1 LSSRRLRSDD
11 VLIVPGSA
19 ADSAGPHL
27 YLRLRSDACR
37 RGGRLSD
44 CDWVGGAAGAVPAA
58 ERQPV
63 FAECRSSIISRLTFS
78 WLDRSVLNAYRKE
91 IGEADVNRLDPSLRV
106 RTVHGE
112 FVRYFPPLVALSRS
126 VRDAAEQ
133 QENLSFTHHRVNAD
147 TEQLVDSGVSEGDQL
162 HSNDS
167 RDGAGGRHRRKLL
180 PALWKAF
187 GGQLMLSW
195 AVVMIHG
202 LLEFANPLLLEQLIK
217 FSGSSEELW
226 HGFFYTFLFF
236 SVALLSSLAFHNS
249 CQISLMSGIKIRSAL
264 IAAIYRKSLSLTLE
278 ARSRSTVGE
287 IVNLLTVDSNKI
299 ADAVPFLWVVLVSPV
314 QIFLALVM
322 LWMQLGIAV
331 LAGIAVFLVIIPL
344 NAVVMVKS
352 QSLEEREMKT
362 KDERM
367 RLLNE
372 VINAMKVIKL
382 YAWEPSFW
390 QKIDQVRKKE
400 VGLLAKNAYLLVL
413 VVVSWTVAPFLVMVV
428 TFITY
433 IYSGND
439 HVLTAS
445 KAFVSLTLFNILHFP
460 IAVLPWTITES
471 VNKIMGQRLKFIN
484 LTVPRGSLVAVVGK
498 VGCGKSSLLQSVLG
512 ETVRL
517 CGSVAMTGSAAYVPQ
532 EAWIQNLTV
541 RDNILF
547 GRDFDQARYD
557 EALRACQLEKDL
569 QLLTAGDATE
579 IGERGINLSGGQ
591 KQRVSLA
598 RAVYQ
603 DSDIYLLDDPLA
615 AVDSHVGKKLF
626 HEVIGKSGLL
636 RDKTRILVTHGIH
649 WLPHVDEIVV
659 IDNGRISEQGSYEH
673 LLDHDG
679 PFASFLKEFFLHDG
693 ERKRASRSPAG
704 SISLS
709 NKPSSDFPA
718 EDIDEEDEEVRAEK
732 ERILRRLASHSGHQA
747 CEFNPSVQAETH
759 IPQLSSSPVAHGL
772 PSSIGSYC
780 SDASERVDAKRPPA
794 LRQTSRVLDAHEVPK
809 LHESRHERT
818 VTEDDGKLIDEET
831 METGRVSLKSYVYYA
846 SARGLHYVIIMS
858 LLHAGFS
865 AVEVASSIWLSTW
878 TSDPMFNNST
888 IYGNLNNSVLLRE
901 LNDYY
906 IEIYGTLG
914 VAVVL
919 LVAIFAMIEAV
930 SSLRAS
936 RLIHN
941 SLLSSLFRAP
951 MSFFD
956 TTPTG
961 RIVNRFSKDMEV
973 VDHELPMVINDFYEC
988 LMASLSCIVV
998 ISYTTPIFLAAVLP
1012 LGIIYAIVQ
1021 VFYLPISRQSRR
1033 LDSRS
1038 RSPILTN
1045 FSESVAGAA
1054 IIRAFRQQQRFI
1066 HISDDRVD
1074 CNARFYFLKVASNR
1088 WLGFRLELLGT
1099 VAVTIASLLA
1109 VLARG
1114 SLTPGLVGL
1123 SVSYALDISN
1133 SLNWMVR
1140 QLTELE
1146 TDSVAVERLNEY
1158 SNLET
1163 EAPWTTDS
1171 LPPSGWPSRGR
1182 VEFCNYATRYRQGL
1196 DLVLQGISVSFE
1208 PGHKVGIVGR
1218 TGAGKSSLTLGLFRL
1233 IESTFGHIEVD
1244 GVRIDRLGLHSLRSA
1259 LTILPQEPTV
1269 FSGSLRSNLD
1279 PFDER
1284 TDEEL
1289 WAALDAAHLSSW
1301 ARGLSAG
1308 LAHECGEGGT
1318 NLSVGQRQ
1326 LVCLARAL
1334 MRRSRLLVLDEATAA
1349 VDLETDSLIMAT
1361 VRQQFADSTVI
1372 IIAHRLAT
1380 IMDSDRVMVL
1390 DSGRVREFA
1399 PPRDLLAK
1407 QDSYFHFLAKEAGLL
1422 PGTSAIRV
1430 SKTDKDFFF
1439 AKSAESNAGQLH
1451 REEAVSWNSARPV
1464 FSDCFCK
1471 SALALPSAALL
1482 LLFIPY
1488 LVYLRSFP
1496 SYSAASQEASGEEPD
1511 AISYVSPSVLVVALI
1526 VCLVVQSVE
1535 QKRLIGASAMMFFF
1549 YMMSLVVSVP
1559 VLYTRIIM
1567 SSDAGSVLDVY
1578 GLTTFSS
1585 YLALL
1590 LTQLV
1595 LTCIYDSG
1603 LTPADEADDSPTAT
1617 GSVGAAGAVP
1627 AAERQPV
1634 FAECRSSIIS
1644 RLTFSWL
1651 DRSVLNAYRKEIG
1664 EADVNRLDPSLR
1676 VRTVHGEFVR
1686 YFPPLVALSRSER
1699 DAAEQQ
1705 ENLSFTHHR
1714 VNADTEQLVDSG
1726 DSEGDQ
1732 LHSNDSR
1739 DGAGGRHRRKLL
1751 PALWKAFGS
1760 QLILSWSIMMIHGL
1774 LAFANPFLLESLINF
1789 STNGEELWHGILY
1802 TFLFFVVA
1810 VLSSITF
1817 HASFQLSLTC
1827 GIKFRSALIASI
1839 YRKSL
1844 TLTQESRARSTVGE
1858 IVNLMTVDSN
1868 KIADSIPFFWAMLVS
1883 PVQIVIA
1890 LVMLWA
1896 QLGTAVLAGIGIFV
1910 VIIPVNGYIMA
1921 KAQKLEEKEMK
1932 TKDERLKLLNEVL
1945 NAMKVIK
1952 LYAWEP
1958 SFQQKISHVR
1968 RTEVGFLGQMSY
1980 LFSVVIIMWT
1990 VAPFLVMVLTFIT
2003 YIYSGDDHI
2012 LTASKAFVSLTL
2024 FNILRFPITVLP
2036 WTITES
2042 VNAYVSIKRIQNF
2055 LFEDDIDES
2064 SVLKLPS
2071 SPDGNSVEIEGAS
2084 FGWKRTDSEPL
2095 LKDVNIQVPKG
2106 KLIAIVGKVGCGKSS
2121 LLQSVLGETNLTVRD
2136 NILFGRDFDQ
2146 ARYDEALRACQLE
2159 KDLQLLTAGD
2169 ATEIGE
2175 RGINLSGGQKQRVS
2189 LARAVYQ
2196 DSDIYLL
2203 DDPLAAVDSHVGK
2216 KLFHEVIGKSGLLR
2230 DKTRIL
2236 VTHGIHWLPH
2246 VDEIVVIDNGR
2257 ISEQGSYEH
2266 LLDHDGPFAS
2276 FLKEFFLH
2284 DGERKRASRSRD
2296 VSVSIAE
2303 IAAAAPEEEEEDEEL
2318 AAEKARILQ
2327 RLASC
2332 TSSAHEVC
2340 AESPAVVATS
2350 PSQSPPPHHVRQM
2363 SSSVNSH
2370 CSDTADRL
2378 DSKRPSIVRQTSKIS
2393 QLTSEKLPSRDE
2405 DVDGTRKAAE
2415 QSGRLIDEETME
2427 SGSVSLKSYVFYIAA
2442 RGYHLVLMTIMAH
2455 LAYTV
2460 VNVASSVWLSTWTSD
2475 PLFSNASVTGNLN
2488 NSAYLRD
2495 INDYYLSIYG
2505 IFGVGIVVLVGIYA
2519 VMGVYSALRASRSI
2533 HKSLLTRLFR
2543 VPMSFFDTTPTGRI
2557 VNRFSKDMEVVDREL
2572 PMIINDF
2579 LECFM
2584 ATVSCIVVISYTT
2597 PIFLAAVVPLGII
2610 YAGIQVFY
2618 LPISRQS
2625 RRLDSRSRS
2634 PILTNFS
2641 ESIAGAA
2648 VIRAFR
2654 QQQRFVGISDYRVD
2668 NNSRFYFLKLASNRW
2683 LGFRLELLGTAAV
2696 VIAALLAV
2704 LGRDS
2709 LTPGLVG
2716 LSVSYALQ
2724 ISDALNWM
2732 VRQLTELE
2740 TNSVAVERLDEYSNL
2755 ETEAPW
2761 TTDSLPPSGWP
2772 SRGRVEFCNYATRYR
2787 PGLDLVLQG
2796 ISVSF
2801 EPGHKVGI
2809 VGRTGAGKS
2818 SLTLGLFRLIES
2830 AFGHIEVDGVRIDR
2844 LGLHSLRSALTILPQ
2859 EPTVFSGSLRS
2870 NLDPFD
2876 ERTDEELWAALDAA
2890 HLSSWARGLSAGLAH
2905 ECGEGGTN
2913 LSVGQRQLVCLARAL
2928 MRRSRL
2934 LVLDEA
2940 TAAVDLET
2948 DSLIMATVRQQFA
2961 DSTVIIIAHRLAT
2974 IMDSD
2979 RVMVLD
2985 SGRVRE
2991 FAPPRDLLAK
3001 QDSYFHFLAKE
3012 AGLLPGTSAK

>member
-1 LSSRRLRSDD
+1 
-11 VLIVPGSA
+11 
-19 ADSAGPHL
+19 
-27 YLRLRSDACR
+27 
-37 RGGRLSD
+37 
-44 CDWVGGAAGAVPAA
+44 
-58 ERQPV
+58 
-63 FAECRSSIISRLTFS
+63 
-78 WLDRSVLNAYRKE
+78 
-91 IGEADVNRLDPSLRV
+91 
-106 RTVHGE
+106 
-112 FVRYFPPLVALSRS
+112 
-126 VRDAAEQ
+126 
-133 QENLSFTHHRVNAD
+133 
-147 TEQLVDSGVSEGDQL
+147 
-162 HSNDS
+162 
-167 RDGAGGRHRRKLL
+167 
-180 PALWKAF
+180 
-187 GGQLMLSW
+187 
-195 AVVMIHG
+195 
-202 LLEFANPLLLEQLIK
+202 
-217 FSGSSEELW
+217 
-226 HGFFYTFLFF
+226 
-236 SVALLSSLAFHNS
+236 
-249 CQISLMSGIKIRSAL
+249 
-264 IAAIYRKSLSLTLE
+264 
-278 ARSRSTVGE
+278 
-287 IVNLLTVDSNKI
+287 
-299 ADAVPFLWVVLVSPV
+299 
-314 QIFLALVM
+314 
-322 LWMQLGIAV
+322 
-331 LAGIAVFLVIIPL
+331 
-344 NAVVMVKS
+344 
-352 QSLEEREMKT
+352 
-362 KDERM
+362 
-367 RLLNE
+367 
-372 VINAMKVIKL
+372 
-382 YAWEPSFW
+382 
-390 QKIDQVRKKE
+390 
-400 VGLLAKNAYLLVL
+400 
-413 VVVSWTVAPFLVMVV
+413 
-428 TFITY
+428 
-433 IYSGND
+433 
-439 HVLTAS
+439 
-445 KAFVSLTLFNILHFP
+445 
-460 IAVLPWTITES
+460 
-471 VNKIMGQRLKFIN
+471 
-484 LTVPRGSLVAVVGK
+484 
-498 VGCGKSSLLQSVLG
+498 
-512 ETVRL
+512 
-517 CGSVAMTGSAAYVPQ
+517 
-532 EAWIQNLTV
+532 
-541 RDNILF
+541 
-547 GRDFDQARYD
+547 
-557 EALRACQLEKDL
+557 
-569 QLLTAGDATE
+569 
-579 IGERGINLSGGQ
+579 
-591 KQRVSLA
+591 
-598 RAVYQ
+598 
-603 DSDIYLLDDPLA
+603 
-615 AVDSHVGKKLF
+615 
-626 HEVIGKSGLL
+626 
-636 RDKTRILVTHGIH
+636 
-649 WLPHVDEIVV
+649 
-659 IDNGRISEQGSYEH
+659 
-673 LLDHDG
+673 
-679 PFASFLKEFFLHDG
+679 
-693 ERKRASRSPAG
+693 
-704 SISLS
+704 
-709 NKPSSDFPA
+709 
-718 EDIDEEDEEVRAEK
+718 
-732 ERILRRLASHSGHQA
+732 
-747 CEFNPSVQAETH
+747 
-759 IPQLSSSPVAHGL
+759 
-772 PSSIGSYC
+772 
-780 SDASERVDAKRPPA
+780 
-794 LRQTSRVLDAHEVPK
+794 
-809 LHESRHERT
+809 
-818 VTEDDGKLIDEET
+818 
-831 METGRVSLKSYVYYA
+831 
-846 SARGLHYVIIMS
+846 
-858 LLHAGFS
+858 
-865 AVEVASSIWLSTW
+865 
-878 TSDPMFNNST
+878 
-888 IYGNLNNSVLLRE
+888 
-901 LNDYY
+901 
-906 IEIYGTLG
+906 
-914 VAVVL
+914 
-919 LVAIFAMIEAV
+919 
-930 SSLRAS
+930 
-936 RLIHN
+936 
-941 SLLSSLFRAP
+941 
-951 MSFFD
+951 
-956 TTPTG
+956 
-961 RIVNRFSKDMEV
+961 
-973 VDHELPMVINDFYEC
+973 
-988 LMASLSCIVV
+988 
-998 ISYTTPIFLAAVLP
+998 
-1012 LGIIYAIVQ
+1012 
-1021 VFYLPISRQSRR
+1021 
-1033 LDSRS
+1033 
-1038 RSPILTN
+1038 
-1045 FSESVAGAA
+1045 
-1054 IIRAFRQQQRFI
+1054 
-1066 HISDDRVD
+1066 
-1074 CNARFYFLKVASNR
+1074 
-1088 WLGFRLELLGT
+1088 
-1099 VAVTIASLLA
+1099 
-1109 VLARG
+1109 
-1114 SLTPGLVGL
+1114 
-1123 SVSYALDISN
+1123 
-1133 SLNWMVR
+1133 
-1140 QLTELE
+1140 
-1146 TDSVAVERLNEY
+1146 
-1158 SNLET
+1158 
-1163 EAPWTTDS
+1163 
-1171 LPPSGWPSRGR
+1171 
-1182 VEFCNYATRYRQGL
+1182 
-1196 DLVLQGISVSFE
+1196 
-1208 PGHKVGIVGR
+1208 
-1218 TGAGKSSLTLGLFRL
+1218 
-1233 IESTFGHIEVD
+1233 
-1244 GVRIDRLGLHSLRSA
+1244 
-1259 LTILPQEPTV
+1259 
-1269 FSGSLRSNLD
+1269 
-1279 PFDER
+1279 
-1284 TDEEL
+1284 
-1289 WAALDAAHLSSW
+1289 
-1301 ARGLSAG
+1301 
-1308 LAHECGEGGT
+1308 
-1318 NLSVGQRQ
+1318 
-1326 LVCLARAL
+1326 
-1334 MRRSRLLVLDEATAA
+1334 
-1349 VDLETDSLIMAT
+1349 
-1361 VRQQFADSTVI
+1361 
-1372 IIAHRLAT
+1372 
-1380 IMDSDRVMVL
+1380 
-1390 DSGRVREFA
+1390 
-1399 PPRDLLAK
+1399 
-1407 QDSYFHFLAKEAGLL
+1407 
-1422 PGTSAIRV
+1422 
-1430 SKTDKDFFF
+1430 
-1439 AKSAESNAGQLH
+1439 
-1451 REEAVSWNSARPV
+1451 
-1464 FSDCFCK
+1464 
-1471 SALALPSAALL
+1471 
-1482 LLFIPY
+1482 
-1488 LVYLRSFP
+1488 
-1496 SYSAASQEASGEEPD
+1496 
-1511 AISYVSPSVLVVALI
+1511 
-1526 VCLVVQSVE
+1526 
-1535 QKRLIGASAMMFFF
+1535 
-1549 YMMSLVVSVP
+1549 
-1559 VLYTRIIM
+1559 
-1567 SSDAGSVLDVY
+1567 
-1578 GLTTFSS
+1578 
-1585 YLALL
+1585 
-1590 LTQLV
+1590 
-1595 LTCIYDSG
+1595 
-1603 LTPADEADDSPTAT
+1603 
-1617 GSVGAAGAVP
+1617 
-1627 AAERQPV
+1627 
-1634 FAECRSSIIS
+1634 
-1644 RLTFSWL
+1644 
-1651 DRSVLNAYRKEIG
+1651 
-1664 EADVNRLDPSLR
+1664 
-1676 VRTVHGEFVR
+1676 
-1686 YFPPLVALSRSER
+1686 
-1699 DAAEQQ
+1699 
-1705 ENLSFTHHR
+1705 
-1714 VNADTEQLVDSG
+1714 
-1726 DSEGDQ
+1726 
-1732 LHSNDSR
+1732 
-1739 DGAGGRHRRKLL
+1739 
-1751 PALWKAFGS
+1751 
-1760 QLILSWSIMMIHGL
+1760 MMIHGL

-1868 KIADSIPFFWAMLVS
+1868 KIADSIPSFWVVLWS

-1932 TKDERLKLLNEVL
+1932 TKDERLKLINEVL

-2024 FNILRFPITVLP
+2024 FNILRFPIMVLP
-2036 WTITES
+2036 LTVTQT
-2042 VNAYVSIKRIQNF
+2042 VNAYVSIKRIQSF

-2121 LLQSVLGETNLTVRD
+2121 LLQSVLGETVKFCGRITTRSKRNPNEQGSVAYVPQEAWIQNLTVRD

-2303 IAAAAPEEEEEDEEL
+2303 IAAAAPEEEEDEEL
-2318 AAEKARILQ
+2318 AAEKAKILQ

-2332 TSSAHEVC
+2332 TSSAHEAA
-2340 AESPAVVATS
+2340 AESPAVVAAS
-2350 PSQSPPPHHVRQM
+2350 PSQSSPPQHASQA

-2442 RGYHLVLMTIMAH
+2442 RGYHLGLMTIMAH
-2455 LAYTV
+2455 LAYTA
-2460 VNVASSVWLSTWTSD
+2460 VNIASSVWLSTWTSD

-2505 IFGVGIVVLVGIYA
+2505 IFGVGVVCIVASFVLNE
-2519 VMGVYSALRASRSI
+2519 
-2533 HKSLLTRLFR
+2533 SLLTRLFR

-2572 PMIINDF
+2572 PMIVNDN
-2579 LECFM
+2579 LESFM
-2584 ATVSCIVVISYTT
+2584 ATVSCIIVISYTT

-2724 ISDALNWM
+2724 ISDYLKWL
-2732 VRQLTELE
+2732 VHELTELE
-2740 TNSVAVERLDEYSNL
+2740 TNTVAVERLNEYSNL

-3012 AGLLPGTSAK
+3012 AGLLPGASAK

>member
-1 LSSRRLRSDD
+1 M
-11 VLIVPGSA
+11 
-19 ADSAGPHL
+19 
-27 YLRLRSDACR
+27 
-37 RGGRLSD
+37 
-44 CDWVGGAAGAVPAA
+44 
-58 ERQPV
+58 PV
-63 FAECRSSIISRLTFS
+63 
-78 WLDRSVLNAYRKE
+78 N
-91 IGEADVNRLDPSLRV
+91 
-106 RTVHGE
+106 
-112 FVRYFPPLVALSRS
+112 
-126 VRDAAEQ
+126 
-133 QENLSFTHHRVNAD
+133 FT
-147 TEQLVDSGVSEGDQL
+147 
-162 HSNDS
+162 
-167 RDGAGGRHRRKLL
+167 
-180 PALWKAF
+180 
-187 GGQLMLSW
+187 
-195 AVVMIHG
+195 
-202 LLEFANPLLLEQLIK
+202 
-217 FSGSSEELW
+217 
-226 HGFFYTFLFF
+226 GFCKNVFF
-236 SVALLSSLAFHNS
+236 
-249 CQISLMSGIKIRSAL
+249 
-264 IAAIYRKSLSLTLE
+264 
-278 ARSRSTVGE
+278 
-287 IVNLLTVDSNKI
+287 
-299 ADAVPFLWVVLVSPV
+299 
-314 QIFLALVM
+314 
-322 LWMQLGIAV
+322 
-331 LAGIAVFLVIIPL
+331 
-344 NAVVMVKS
+344 
-352 QSLEEREMKT
+352 
-362 KDERM
+362 
-367 RLLNE
+367 
-372 VINAMKVIKL
+372 
-382 YAWEPSFW
+382 
-390 QKIDQVRKKE
+390 
-400 VGLLAKNAYLLVL
+400 
-413 VVVSWTVAPFLVMVV
+413 
-428 TFITY
+428 
-433 IYSGND
+433 
-439 HVLTAS
+439 
-445 KAFVSLTLFNILHFP
+445 
-460 IAVLPWTITES
+460 
-471 VNKIMGQRLKFIN
+471 
-484 LTVPRGSLVAVVGK
+484 
-498 VGCGKSSLLQSVLG
+498 
-512 ETVRL
+512 
-517 CGSVAMTGSAAYVPQ
+517 
-532 EAWIQNLTV
+532 
-541 RDNILF
+541 
-547 GRDFDQARYD
+547 
-557 EALRACQLEKDL
+557 
-569 QLLTAGDATE
+569 
-579 IGERGINLSGGQ
+579 
-591 KQRVSLA
+591 
-598 RAVYQ
+598 
-603 DSDIYLLDDPLA
+603 
-615 AVDSHVGKKLF
+615 
-626 HEVIGKSGLL
+626 
-636 RDKTRILVTHGIH
+636 
-649 WLPHVDEIVV
+649 
-659 IDNGRISEQGSYEH
+659 
-673 LLDHDG
+673 
-679 PFASFLKEFFLHDG
+679 
-693 ERKRASRSPAG
+693 
-704 SISLS
+704 
-709 NKPSSDFPA
+709 
-718 EDIDEEDEEVRAEK
+718 
-732 ERILRRLASHSGHQA
+732 
-747 CEFNPSVQAETH
+747 
-759 IPQLSSSPVAHGL
+759 
-772 PSSIGSYC
+772 
-780 SDASERVDAKRPPA
+780 
-794 LRQTSRVLDAHEVPK
+794 
-809 LHESRHERT
+809 
-818 VTEDDGKLIDEET
+818 
-831 METGRVSLKSYVYYA
+831 
-846 SARGLHYVIIMS
+846 
-858 LLHAGFS
+858 
-865 AVEVASSIWLSTW
+865 
-878 TSDPMFNNST
+878 
-888 IYGNLNNSVLLRE
+888 
-901 LNDYY
+901 
-906 IEIYGTLG
+906 
-914 VAVVL
+914 
-919 LVAIFAMIEAV
+919 
-930 SSLRAS
+930 
-936 RLIHN
+936 
-941 SLLSSLFRAP
+941 
-951 MSFFD
+951 
-956 TTPTG
+956 
-961 RIVNRFSKDMEV
+961 
-973 VDHELPMVINDFYEC
+973 
-988 LMASLSCIVV
+988 
-998 ISYTTPIFLAAVLP
+998 
-1012 LGIIYAIVQ
+1012 
-1021 VFYLPISRQSRR
+1021 
-1033 LDSRS
+1033 
-1038 RSPILTN
+1038 
-1045 FSESVAGAA
+1045 
-1054 IIRAFRQQQRFI
+1054 
-1066 HISDDRVD
+1066 
-1074 CNARFYFLKVASNR
+1074 
-1088 WLGFRLELLGT
+1088 
-1099 VAVTIASLLA
+1099 
-1109 VLARG
+1109 
-1114 SLTPGLVGL
+1114 
-1123 SVSYALDISN
+1123 
-1133 SLNWMVR
+1133 
-1140 QLTELE
+1140 
-1146 TDSVAVERLNEY
+1146 
-1158 SNLET
+1158 
-1163 EAPWTTDS
+1163 
-1171 LPPSGWPSRGR
+1171 
-1182 VEFCNYATRYRQGL
+1182 
-1196 DLVLQGISVSFE
+1196 
-1208 PGHKVGIVGR
+1208 
-1218 TGAGKSSLTLGLFRL
+1218 
-1233 IESTFGHIEVD
+1233 
-1244 GVRIDRLGLHSLRSA
+1244 
-1259 LTILPQEPTV
+1259 
-1269 FSGSLRSNLD
+1269 
-1279 PFDER
+1279 
-1284 TDEEL
+1284 
-1289 WAALDAAHLSSW
+1289 
-1301 ARGLSAG
+1301 
-1308 LAHECGEGGT
+1308 
-1318 NLSVGQRQ
+1318 
-1326 LVCLARAL
+1326 
-1334 MRRSRLLVLDEATAA
+1334 
-1349 VDLETDSLIMAT
+1349 
-1361 VRQQFADSTVI
+1361 
-1372 IIAHRLAT
+1372 
-1380 IMDSDRVMVL
+1380 
-1390 DSGRVREFA
+1390 
-1399 PPRDLLAK
+1399 
-1407 QDSYFHFLAKEAGLL
+1407 
-1422 PGTSAIRV
+1422 
-1430 SKTDKDFFF
+1430 
-1439 AKSAESNAGQLH
+1439 
-1451 REEAVSWNSARPV
+1451 EEAVSWNSARPV

-1496 SYSAASQEASGEEPD
+1496 SYSIRWTRLFTAKVLVSALLVVAPFMDLLKAASQEASGEEPD

-1726 DSEGDQ
+1726 VSEGDQ

-2121 LLQSVLGETNLTVRD
+2121 LLQSVLGETVKFCGSITTRGSVAYVPQEAWIQNLTVRD

-2146 ARYDEALRACQLE
+2146 TRYDEALRACQLE

-2505 IFGVGIVVLVGIYA
+2505 IFGVGIVGL
-2519 VMGVYSALRASRSI
+2519 LR
-2533 HKSLLTRLFR
+2533 T
-2543 VPMSFFDTTPTGRI
+2543 
-2557 VNRFSKDMEVVDREL
+2557 
-2572 PMIINDF
+2572 
-2579 LECFM
+2579 
-2584 ATVSCIVVISYTT
+2584 
-2597 PIFLAAVVPLGII
+2597 
-2610 YAGIQVFY
+2610 
-2618 LPISRQS
+2618 
-2625 RRLDSRSRS
+2625 
-2634 PILTNFS
+2634 
-2641 ESIAGAA
+2641 ESI
-2648 VIRAFR
+2648 
-2654 QQQRFVGISDYRVD
+2654 
-2668 NNSRFYFLKLASNRW
+2668 
-2683 LGFRLELLGTAAV
+2683 
-2696 VIAALLAV
+2696 
-2704 LGRDS
+2704 
-2709 LTPGLVG
+2709 
-2716 LSVSYALQ
+2716 
-2724 ISDALNWM
+2724 
-2732 VRQLTELE
+2732 
-2740 TNSVAVERLDEYSNL
+2740 
-2755 ETEAPW
+2755 
-2761 TTDSLPPSGWP
+2761 
-2772 SRGRVEFCNYATRYR
+2772 
-2787 PGLDLVLQG
+2787 
-2796 ISVSF
+2796 SF
-2801 EPGHKVGI
+2801 N
-2809 VGRTGAGKS
+2809 
-2818 SLTLGLFRLIES
+2818 
-2830 AFGHIEVDGVRIDR
+2830 
-2844 LGLHSLRSALTILPQ
+2844 PQ
-2859 EPTVFSGSLRS
+2859 V
-2870 NLDPFD
+2870 
-2876 ERTDEELWAALDAA
+2876 
-2890 HLSSWARGLSAGLAH
+2890 
-2905 ECGEGGTN
+2905 
-2913 LSVGQRQLVCLARAL
+2913 
-2928 MRRSRL
+2928 
-2934 LVLDEA
+2934 
-2940 TAAVDLET
+2940 
-2948 DSLIMATVRQQFA
+2948 FA
-2961 DSTVIIIAHRLAT
+2961 DSSVSS
-2974 IMDSD
+2974 SD
-2979 RVMVLD
+2979 
-2985 SGRVRE
+2985 E
-2991 FAPPRDLLAK
+2991 FLRYHTDW
-3001 QDSYFHFLAKE
+3001 SNR
-3012 AGLLPGTSAK
+3012 